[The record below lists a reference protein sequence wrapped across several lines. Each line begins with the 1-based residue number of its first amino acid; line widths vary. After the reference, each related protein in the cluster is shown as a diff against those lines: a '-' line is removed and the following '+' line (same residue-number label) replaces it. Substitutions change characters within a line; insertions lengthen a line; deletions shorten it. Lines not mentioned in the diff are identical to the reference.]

1 MQARPRA
8 TTTQQASAV
17 GRAVEAAEERARR
30 GDMTQTA
37 LKNLIADSPF
47 KYVPVFTKYF
57 GEDWDLI
64 SRIAT
69 DPAHEFQNLVLDLL
83 DLICNEGKMKLKD
96 KYWEEEKKQGRFRDF
111 PKKNRVVQA
120 PWHASKQV
128 KNILTVL
135 IRDGKFK
142 TASAWPAVMPYFGEG
157 HNKIKIAESLAF
169 CGDRGAYFLSHLDIE
184 PTLREHFVEL
194 LVVSGELLAKYM
206 TGNKQTANPSFFQ
219 LHQLYM

>member
-1 MQARPRA
+1 
-8 TTTQQASAV
+8 
-17 GRAVEAAEERARR
+17 
-30 GDMTQTA
+30 
-37 LKNLIADSPF
+37 
-47 KYVPVFTKYF
+47 
-57 GEDWDLI
+57 
-64 SRIAT
+64 
-69 DPAHEFQNLVLDLL
+69 
-83 DLICNEGKMKLKD
+83 MKLKD